1 MIKYQDFHNLVVI
14 SGPSASGKDTVAK
27 LLIKLGY
34 NKVISTTTRSARA
47 GEINHEDYHF
57 ISRSAFLE
65 MSENNDFIE
74 SINFS
79 ENYYGLAKKD
89 LENLSN
95 FNVLILTPAGITAL
109 EEYLKSAKLDHI
121 LLTKVFIDVELDDQ
135 VNRLVARNPKV
146 TAILE
151 RLESDQKSIREPIL
165 KYDLVLNSSIQS
177 ETEITNLI
185 NSAAINREVK
195 EGMKQILARAWTIQ
209 AFDKNKE

>member
-1 MIKYQDFHNLVVI
+1 MLKYQDFHNLVVI
-14 SGPSASGKDTVAK
+14 AGPSASGKDTVAK

-195 EGMKQILARAWTIQ
+195 EGMKQILARTWSIQ